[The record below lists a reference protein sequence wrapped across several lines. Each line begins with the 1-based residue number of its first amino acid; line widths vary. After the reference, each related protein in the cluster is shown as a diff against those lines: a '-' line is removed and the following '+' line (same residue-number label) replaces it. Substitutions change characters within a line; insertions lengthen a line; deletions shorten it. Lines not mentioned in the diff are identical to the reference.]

1 MTKTI
6 NILAVIGVVLTAAS
20 TVHAQ
25 TPSPEGTYFVTISA
39 GSQPQKRT
47 FNSSS
52 TFTSFGE
59 TGSVSTNQGVGSG
72 FVFDATVGYHITP
85 HLGFGIG
92 VWTGQ
97 GKGSAAS
104 TVSLPDPLFVG
115 RFTTINLN
123 SDDLKQTDVAV
134 NFQLLWRIPITNRF
148 EIMLS
153 GGPTILHVSQEVGIV
168 DVTPNTTNATMSV
181 DKQSAT
187 TAKAGNAG
195 LNAMF
200 RVTDHIGVGLLVR
213 YAGGSVDLPS
223 VEGLSV
229 AGAQVGGTLKY
240 GF

>member
-1 MTKTI
+1 
-6 NILAVIGVVLTAAS
+6 
-20 TVHAQ
+20 
-25 TPSPEGTYFVTISA
+25 
-39 GSQPQKRT
+39 
-47 FNSSS
+47 
-52 TFTSFGE
+52 
-59 TGSVSTNQGVGSG
+59 
-72 FVFDATVGYHITP
+72 
-85 HLGFGIG
+85 
-92 VWTGQ
+92 
-97 GKGSAAS
+97 
-104 TVSLPDPLFVG
+104 
-115 RFTTINLN
+115 
-123 SDDLKQTDVAV
+123 
-134 NFQLLWRIPITNRF
+134 
-148 EIMLS
+148 MLS